1 MGRRLLTHVRDVMRA
16 GDAVPVIHA
25 AAPLSEAIVS
35 LSAGGL
41 GFVAI
46 VDADMRP
53 QGIFTDGD
61 LRRAFAR
68 GLELNGKRIGELM
81 HPQPASIHPDR
92 LAVEAVEIM
101 EQKRINGLLV
111 CADDGRLCGALNMHD
126 LFAAKVI

>member
-1 MGRRLLTHVRDVMRA
+1 MSGIVPFSFAEAVFPHPEA
-16 GDAVPVIHA
+16 NIDA
-25 AAPLSEAIVS
+25 AIV
-35 LSAGGL
+35 A
-41 GFVAI
+41 
-46 VDADMRP
+46 
-53 QGIFTDGD
+53 DGD

-68 GLELNGKRIGELM
+68 GLDLKGRRIGELM

-111 CADDGRLCGALNMHD
+111 CANNGRLCGALNMHD